1 MYYPLF
7 TLFACIAGAI
17 ASFCTSKYTADRIQL
32 SRVDKTFI
40 VLSGFCGAII
50 FAKLPFVLLTDDL
63 LHNAGSILLSGKTV
77 LLGLVGGYLGVEL
90 GKWIRAVK
98 TKTGDSFGVPV
109 AVTIGVG
116 RLGCFFG
123 GCCYGVE
130 TRLPWGVVFPM
141 IDQHPRHP
149 NQLYEATFHLVMATA
164 LFWMLKNGNLKGQLI
179 KFYFLAYFVFRFLT
193 EFLRPEIHWAGGLS
207 AYQWAIVLLVPIFIG
222 LWYRDVNRLQSRQ
235 IGNVG

>member
-109 AVTIGVG
+109 AVAIGVG

-149 NQLYEATFHLVMATA
+149 NQLYEATFHLVMATV

-207 AYQWAIVLLVPIFIG
+207 AYQWAIVLLAPIFIG
-222 LWYRDVNRLQSRQ
+222 LWYRDVNRIQSRQ
-235 IGNVG
+235 IENIG

>member
-1 MYYPLF
+1 
-7 TLFACIAGAI
+7 LFACIAGAI

-109 AVTIGVG
+109 AVAIGVG

-149 NQLYEATFHLVMATA
+149 NQLYEATFHLVMATV

-222 LWYRDVNRLQSRQ
+222 LWYLDVNRLQSRQ
-235 IGNVG
+235 TGNVG

>member
-109 AVTIGVG
+109 AVAIGVG

-149 NQLYEATFHLVMATA
+149 NQLYEATFHLVMATV